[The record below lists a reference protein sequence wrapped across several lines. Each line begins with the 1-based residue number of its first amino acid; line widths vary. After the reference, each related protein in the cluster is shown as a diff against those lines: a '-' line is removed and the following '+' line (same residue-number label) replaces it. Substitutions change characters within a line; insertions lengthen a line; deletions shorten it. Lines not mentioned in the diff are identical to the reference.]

1 MLTLSHLMVNG
12 LTEPVGIR
20 DSIEL
25 SWALE
30 SDQRNV
36 IQTGY
41 QIQLWEART
50 LLYDSGSVPSRQS
63 AHVSLAWDWKSITR
77 YTLRVRSAAGDERSQ
92 WAETNFVT
100 AFQTPEEWRGSFRSA
115 EPEEDKDQSYGTL
128 LRRRFTI
135 SKAVKEAWLVCS
147 AHGIYHAFLNG
158 RAVSPDELAPGWT
171 SYHKHLRYQT
181 YEVTSLLRQGE
192 NALGVML
199 GAGWYKGMMGYKHT
213 RNNYGT
219 RTAFG
224 GQLLLRY
231 TDDTEEWV
239 CTDEGWKGSRGPVLF
254 SEIYDGEVYDA
265 RLQGGAQ
272 PRKCRLT
279 AEQPGWT
286 EPGFDD
292 SGWRVT
298 EPVPQPVETLIPQ
311 QGCPV
316 REMDCVSPVRLFTT
330 PAGERVIDFGQN
342 MAGWCAF
349 TVENAT
355 PGDVAELLFFET
367 LDAEGNVYTENL
379 RGIRPRVRYICKG
392 EAREQF
398 RPLFTFQGF
407 QYAQIISWPGVPK
420 LEQFQGRVVY
430 SAMEE
435 TASFLCSDPRLN
447 QLWHNIL
454 WGMKGNF
461 IDLPTDCPQRDE
473 RLGWT
478 GDVVAFAP
486 TSCLLMN
493 TDAFYRKWLADVR
506 ADQFANGAVPH
517 VVPDLLTGH
526 MEGDW
531 LLDQDV
537 QGGASGWGDVAVLLP
552 WALYLAYGDK
562 TVLAEQMDSMLRW
575 LDFLERHSEGC
586 LFRFG
591 AQFGDW
597 LALDAAPPSSGT
609 SGAAPLPAGSYKGA
623 TPDEY
628 CSAAYYCYVTRLVG
642 KMLRVLGRETEAEA
656 LERRAQALTA
666 DFQRRFFTSD
676 GRLTVPTQTAHVLA
690 LRFDLVPEA
699 WKPQVV
705 QGLKDL
711 LAQSGGHLT
720 TGFLGTPHI
729 APALS
734 ENGCLE
740 EAYAL
745 LLKEDCPGWLYQVKA
760 GATTVWEHW
769 DGKKP
774 DGTMW
779 SADMN
784 SFNHYAYGSIGEWML
799 RTIGGLELDEN
810 RPGYEHFFIR
820 PQIGGGLECVE
831 ISCRSS
837 YGEIAIKWRKNG
849 DVVTLEAVIPPN
861 TSAEIQLVQAR
872 EVLDDGGLVFA
883 EDQAHAGSG
892 RWRVRYRI

>member
-1 MLTLSHLMVNG
+1 
-12 LTEPVGIR
+12 
-20 DSIEL
+20 
-25 SWALE
+25 
-30 SDQRNV
+30 
-36 IQTGY
+36 
-41 QIQLWEART
+41 
-50 LLYDSGSVPSRQS
+50 
-63 AHVSLAWDWKSITR
+63 
-77 YTLRVRSAAGDERSQ
+77 
-92 WAETNFVT
+92 
-100 AFQTPEEWRGSFRSA
+100 
-115 EPEEDKDQSYGTL
+115 
-128 LRRRFTI
+128 
-135 SKAVKEAWLVCS
+135 
-147 AHGIYHAFLNG
+147 
-158 RAVSPDELAPGWT
+158 
-171 SYHKHLRYQT
+171 
-181 YEVTSLLRQGE
+181 
-192 NALGVML
+192 
-199 GAGWYKGMMGYKHT
+199 
-213 RNNYGT
+213 
-219 RTAFG
+219 
-224 GQLLLRY
+224 
-231 TDDTEEWV
+231 
-239 CTDEGWKGSRGPVLF
+239 
-254 SEIYDGEVYDA
+254 
-265 RLQGGAQ
+265 
-272 PRKCRLT
+272 
-279 AEQPGWT
+279 
-286 EPGFDD
+286 
-292 SGWRVT
+292 
-298 EPVPQPVETLIPQ
+298 
-311 QGCPV
+311 
-316 REMDCVSPVRLFTT
+316 
-330 PAGERVIDFGQN
+330 
-342 MAGWCAF
+342 
-349 TVENAT
+349 
-355 PGDVAELLFFET
+355 
-367 LDAEGNVYTENL
+367 
-379 RGIRPRVRYICKG
+379 YICKG

-407 QYAQIISWPGVPK
+407 QYAQIISWPGTPRLQGGAQPRWEKRSFAGSAAEVPLEGRSAPRGQK
-420 LEQFQGRVVY
+420 CRLTAEQFQGRAAY

-435 TASFLCSDPRLN
+435 TASFHCSDPRLN

-461 IDLPTDCPQRDE
+461 IDIPTDCPQRDE

-537 QGGASGWGDVAVLLP
+537 QGGASGWGDVTVLLP

-597 LALDAAPPSSGT
+597 LALDAA
-609 SGAAPLPAGSYKGA
+609 AGSYKGA

-642 KMLRVLGRETEAEA
+642 KMLRVLGREEEAEA
-656 LERRAQALTA
+656 LERKAQALTA
-666 DFQRRFFTSD
+666 DFQRRFFTSE

-690 LRFDLVPEA
+690 LRFELVPEG

-729 APALS
+729 APVLS

-784 SFNHYAYGSIGEWML
+784 SFNHYAYGSIGEWMF

-820 PQIGGGLECVE
+820 PQIGGGLEFTE
-831 ISCRSS
+831 ISYRSS
-837 YGEIAIKWRKNG
+837 YGKITIKWRKNG
-849 DVVTLEAVIPPN
+849 DVVTLDVTIPAN

-872 EVLDDGGLVFA
+872 EVLDDGGLVFS
-883 EDQAHAGSG
+883 ENQARAGSG
-892 RWRVRYRI
+892 QWRVQYRI